1 MRNLVFYIFFIC
13 FLTKTNGQNQIPFP
27 TENTTW
33 ETVTQFMD
41 PWNPNYSYEYA
52 KTNGDTIINGKQY
65 TIITRLNY
73 PGCFIR
79 ENNGLVYC
87 KYSNNSP
94 FDTSEFLLYN
104 FNLQL
109 GDTMQ
114 IAMIGYELMFT
125 TGHVEYI
132 DSILIGSTYHKKIGI
147 SGWHHIDF
155 IEGVGSLQGLLYP
168 EIPWVDWMSDLT
180 CFSRNDTIFSLTG
193 GGTTYTG
200 NCWQF
205 VDVREPETNKLIVS
219 PNPTNDFLRIIGPTI
234 IKAEL
239 FTMNGQKI
247 LETTLQNINIV
258 DCKRGIYLLKVYST
272 DRTVENFKI
281 VKE

>member
-1 MRNLVFYIFFIC
+1 MKNLALITFFIC
-13 FLTKTNGQNQIPFP
+13 FLAKTNGQNYIPFP
-27 TENTTW
+27 TVNTTW
-33 ETVTQFMD
+33 ETVTQFTD
-41 PWNPNYSYEYA
+41 PGNPCYSYEFA
-52 KTNGDTIINGKQY
+52 KTNGDTIINGQQY
-65 TIITRLNY
+65 TIINRLNFLTT
-73 PGCFIR
+73 FIR

-87 KYSNNSP
+87 KYQNNDMY
-94 FDTSEFLLYN
+94 DTTEFLLYN
-104 FNLQL
+104 FNLQV

-114 IAMIGYELMFT
+114 MAMTGYELMFT
-125 TGHVEYI
+125 TGHVDYI
-132 DSILIGSTYHKKIGI
+132 DSILIGTTSHKKIGI

-168 EIPWVDWMSDLT
+168 EISLVDWMSDLT

-193 GGTTYTG
+193 GGATYNG

-205 VDVREPETNKLIVS
+205 VDIREPKINKIIVS

-234 IKAEL
+234 TKAEL

-247 LETTLQNINIV
+247 LETTLQNINLM
-258 DCKRGIYLLKVYST
+258 DYERGIYLLKVYSA
-272 DRTVENFKI
+272 DRSVENFKI

>member
-1 MRNLVFYIFFIC
+1 MKNLVLVTFFI
-13 FLTKTNGQNQIPFP
+13 FSLAKTNGQNYIPFP

-41 PWNPNYSYEYA
+41 PWNPSYSYDYS
-52 KTNGDTIINGKQY
+52 KTNGDTIINGQQY

-73 PGCFIR
+73 PSCFIR

-94 FDTSEFLLYN
+94 FDTTEFLLYN
-104 FNLQL
+104 YNLQL

-114 IAMIGYELMFT
+114 IAIADYELMFT
-125 TGHVEYI
+125 TGHVDYI
-132 DSILIGSTYHKKIGI
+132 DSILIGSIYHKKIGI

-155 IEGVGSLQGLLYP
+155 IEGIGSLQGLLYP

-180 CFSRNDTIFSLTG
+180 CFSRNDTIFSITG
-193 GGTTYTG
+193 GGATYAG

-205 VDVREPETNKLIVS
+205 VDIQEQETNKIIVS
-219 PNPTNDFLRIIGPTI
+219 PNPTNDFLRICGPPI
-234 IKAEL
+234 SKAEL
-239 FTMNGQKI
+239 YTINGQKI
-247 LETTLQNINIV
+247 LETKLQNIKLV
-258 DCKRGIYLLKVYST
+258 DYERGIYVLKVYSA
-272 DRTVENFKI
+272 DKSVMNFKI
-281 VKE
+281 IKE